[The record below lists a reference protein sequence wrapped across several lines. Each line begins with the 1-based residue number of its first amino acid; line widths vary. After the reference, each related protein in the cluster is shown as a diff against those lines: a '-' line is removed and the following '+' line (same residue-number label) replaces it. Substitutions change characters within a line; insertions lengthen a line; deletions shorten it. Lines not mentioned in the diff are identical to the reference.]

1 MSYFTFLGHPMNLKR
16 CLSFLVVCVFTFFL
30 AFVPTSFF
38 GVNPET
44 GLPLFTLTQQRV
56 IAIFVFTAMMWILEV
71 IPTWTTS
78 VVAIVSI
85 LLTTSNKGLGFLISG
100 EGVGQLTNYKDIMAA
115 FADPVIMLFLGG
127 FVLAFAATKVGLDV
141 QLAKVMLKPFGTN
154 PKMVLLGVL
163 LVIGV
168 FSMFMS
174 NTATAA
180 MMLTFLTPVLATLPK
195 DGGGRIALA
204 LAIPIAANIG
214 GMGTPIGTP
223 PNAIALGA
231 INDSLPADQQI
242 TFVGWMIRM
251 VPYVIVM
258 LLFAWLLLLKLYPF
272 KAKKIELKIEGQEVK
287 ATPFQKYVV
296 WVTFA
301 LTIILWVG
309 EKWFG
314 VNSNVVAMI
323 PFAVFSATGIM
334 KAKHLEHIN
343 WAVLWMVAGGFALGT
358 ALNQTGLAS
367 TLIENIPFASWN
379 ALVVMLAG
387 GFICYFLSNFISN
400 SAAAN
405 LVVPILIVVGKA
417 LSGKSD
423 PANLPDGGA
432 DGGAVV
438 ADTLSKADTLIP
450 AADSVVASADSVA
463 VVSDSLAVASD
474 SLATAATSAQ
484 EAAAY
489 FEALGGVPALIIGVA
504 ICASLAMCL
513 PVSTPPNALAHS
525 TGMIST
531 KQMATV
537 GIIIGV
543 VGFILGYLMLIF
555 VGF

>member
-1 MSYFTFLGHPMNLKR
+1 MSYFTFLGHPMNYRR

-30 AFVPTSFF
+30 ALVPTSFY
-38 GVNPET
+38 GVNPDTLE
-44 GLPLFTLTQQRV
+44 PIFTLTQQRV

-85 LLTTSNKGLGFLISG
+85 LLTTSNKGLGFLMVKDNLG
-100 EGVGQLTNYKDIMAA
+100 ELTNYKSIMAA

-141 QLAKVMLKPFGTN
+141 QLAKVMLKPFGKN
-154 PKMVLLGVL
+154 PKTVLLGLL
-163 LVIGV
+163 LVIGL

-195 DGGGRIALA
+195 DGGGRISLA
-204 LAIPIAANIG
+204 LAIPIAANLG

-231 INDSLPADQQI
+231 LQDAGYAI
-242 TFVGWMIRM
+242 TFVGWMLRM

-258 LLFAWLLLLKLYPF
+258 LLIAWVLLMKLYPF
-272 KAKKIELKIEGQEVK
+272 KAKSIEIKIEGAPVK
-287 ATPFQKYVV
+287 TTPFQKYVV

-309 EKWFG
+309 ESLFK
-314 VNSNVVAMI
+314 VNSNIVAMI
-323 PFAVFSATGIM
+323 PFAVFSATGIL
-334 KAKHLEHIN
+334 KARDLEHIN

-367 TLIENIPFASWN
+367 TLIQTIPFASWN
-379 ALVVMLAG
+379 AIVVMLVG

-400 SAAAN
+400 SASAN

-417 LSGKSD
+417 MMGN
-423 PANLPDGGA
+423 PA
-432 DGGAVV
+432 
-438 ADTLSKADTLIP
+438 
-450 AADSVVASADSVA
+450 
-463 VVSDSLAVASD
+463 
-474 SLATAATSAQ
+474 
-484 EAAAY
+484 
-489 FEALGGVPALIIGVA
+489 FEAVGGVPAMIIGIA
-504 ICASLAMCL
+504 IAASLAMCL

-525 TGMIST
+525 TGMITT

-537 GIIIGV
+537 GIILGV
-543 VGFILGYLMLIF
+543 VGFALGYLMLIF
-555 VGF
+555 IGF

>member
-1 MSYFTFLGHPMNLKR
+1 MSYFHFLGHPMNLKR

-30 AFVPTSFF
+30 ALVPSSFF
-38 GVNPET
+38 GINPET
-44 GLPLFTLTQQRV
+44 GLPIFTLTQQRV

-85 LLTTSNKGLGFLISG
+85 LLTTSNKGLGFLIAK
-100 EGVGQLTNYKDIMAA
+100 ENVGALTNYKDIMAA

-154 PKMVLLGVL
+154 PKTVLLGIL
-163 LVIGV
+163 LVIGI

-195 DGGGRIALA
+195 DGGGRISLA

-231 INDSLPADQQI
+231 LQEAGYAV
-242 TFVGWMIRM
+242 TFAGWMLRM
-251 VPYVIVM
+251 VPYVVVM
-258 LLFAWLLLLKLYPF
+258 LLIAWVLLMKLYPF
-272 KAKKIELKIEGQEVK
+272 KAKSIELKIEGQEVK
-287 ATPFQKYVV
+287 VTPFQKYVV

-301 LTIILWVG
+301 LTIILWIG
-309 EKWFG
+309 EQWFKI
-314 VNSNVVAMI
+314 NSNIVAMI

-367 TLIENIPFASWN
+367 TLIKTIPFASWN
-379 ALVVMLAG
+379 SLVVMLVG

-400 SAAAN
+400 SASAN

-417 LSGKSD
+417 MSGN
-423 PANLPDGGA
+423 PG
-432 DGGAVV
+432 
-438 ADTLSKADTLIP
+438 
-450 AADSVVASADSVA
+450 
-463 VVSDSLAVASD
+463 
-474 SLATAATSAQ
+474 
-484 EAAAY
+484 
-489 FEALGGVPALIIGVA
+489 FEALGGVPAMIIGVA

-537 GIIIGV
+537 GVFMGVIGLV
-543 VGFILGYLMLIF
+543 LGYLMLIF
-555 VGF
+555 IGF

>member
-1 MSYFTFLGHPMNLKR
+1 MSYFHFLGHPMNLKR

-30 AFVPTSFF
+30 ALVPTSFY
-38 GVNPET
+38 GLNPET
-44 GLPLFTLTQQRV
+44 GLPIFTLTQQRV

-85 LLTTSNKGLGFLISG
+85 LLTTSNKGLGFLIAK
-100 EGVGQLTNYKDIMAA
+100 ENVGTLTNYKDIMAA

-154 PKMVLLGVL
+154 PKTVLLGVL

-195 DGGGRIALA
+195 DGGGRISLA

-231 INDSLPADQQI
+231 LQEAGYNI
-242 TFVGWMIRM
+242 TFAGWMLRM
-251 VPYVIVM
+251 VPYVILM
-258 LLFAWLLLLKLYPF
+258 LVIAWFLLMKLYPF
-272 KAKKIELKIEGQEVK
+272 KAKSIELKIEGQEVK
-287 ATPFQKYVV
+287 VTPFQKYVV

-309 EKWFG
+309 ESIFKI
-314 VNSNVVAMI
+314 NSNIVAMI

-334 KAKHLEHIN
+334 KARHLEHIN

-367 TLIENIPFASWN
+367 TLIKTIPFASWN
-379 ALVVMLAG
+379 ALVVMLVG

-400 SAAAN
+400 SASAN

-417 LSGKSD
+417 MAGN
-423 PANLPDGGA
+423 PG
-432 DGGAVV
+432 
-438 ADTLSKADTLIP
+438 
-450 AADSVVASADSVA
+450 
-463 VVSDSLAVASD
+463 
-474 SLATAATSAQ
+474 
-484 EAAAY
+484 
-489 FEALGGVPALIIGVA
+489 FEALGGVPAMIVGVA
-504 ICASLAMCL
+504 IAASVAMCL

-525 TGMIST
+525 TGMITT

-537 GIIIGV
+537 GIIMGA
-543 VGFILGYLMLIF
+543 VGLTIGYLMLIF
-555 VGF
+555 IGF

>member
-1 MSYFTFLGHPMNLKR
+1 MNLKR

-30 AFVPTSFF
+30 ALVPTSFF

-44 GLPLFTLTQQRV
+44 LEPIFTVTQQRV

-85 LLTTSNKGLGFLISG
+85 LLTTSNKGLGFLMT
-100 EGVGQLTNYKDIMAA
+100 EGVGKMTNYKDIMAA

-141 QLAKVMLKPFGTN
+141 QLAKFMLKPFGTN
-154 PKMVLLGVL
+154 PKTVLLGVL
-163 LVIGV
+163 LVIGI

-180 MMLTFLTPVLATLPK
+180 MMLTFLTPVLATLPQ
-195 DGGGRIALA
+195 DGGGRISLA
-204 LAIPIAANIG
+204 LAIPIAANLG

-231 INDSLPADQQI
+231 LQEAGYAI
-242 TFVGWMIRM
+242 TFAGWMLRM
-251 VPYVIVM
+251 VPYVLVM
-258 LLFAWLLLLKLYPF
+258 LLIAWFLLTKLYPF
-272 KAKKIELKIEGQEVK
+272 KAKSIELKIEGAPVK
-287 ATPFQKYVV
+287 VTPFQKYVV

-301 LTIILWVG
+301 LTIILWIFESV
-309 EKWFG
+309 FG
-314 VNSNVVAMI
+314 VNSNIVAMI
-323 PFAVFSATGIM
+323 PFAVFSATGIL
-334 KAKHLEHIN
+334 KARDLEHIN

-358 ALNQTGLAS
+358 ALNQTGLAT
-367 TLIENIPFASWN
+367 TLIQNIPFASWN
-379 ALVVMLAG
+379 SLVVMLVG

-417 LSGKSD
+417 MVGNPSFD
-423 PANLPDGGA
+423 
-432 DGGAVV
+432 
-438 ADTLSKADTLIP
+438 
-450 AADSVVASADSVA
+450 
-463 VVSDSLAVASD
+463 
-474 SLATAATSAQ
+474 
-484 EAAAY
+484 
-489 FEALGGVPALIIGVA
+489 ALGGVPAMIVGVA

-525 TGMIST
+525 TGMITT

-537 GIIIGV
+537 GVVIGAL
-543 VGFILGYLMLIF
+543 GMLIGYLMLIF
-555 VGF
+555 IGF

>member
-1 MSYFTFLGHPMNLKR
+1 MSYFSFLGHPMNLRR

-30 AFVPTSFF
+30 ALVPSSFF
-38 GVNPET
+38 GINPET
-44 GLPLFTLTQQRV
+44 GLPIFTLTQQRV

-85 LLTTSNKGLGFLISG
+85 LLTTSNKGLGFLIAKENIG
-100 EGVGQLTNYKDIMAA
+100 ALTNYKDIMAA

-154 PKMVLLGVL
+154 PKTVLLGVL

-195 DGGGRIALA
+195 DGGGRISLA

-231 INDSLPADQQI
+231 LQEAGYTV
-242 TFVGWMIRM
+242 TFAGWMLRM
-251 VPYVIVM
+251 VPYVILM
-258 LLFAWLLLLKLYPF
+258 LVIAWVLLMKLYPF
-272 KAKKIELKIEGQEVK
+272 KAKSIELKIEGQEVK

-309 EKWFG
+309 EQWFKI
-314 VNSNVVAMI
+314 NSNIVAMI

-367 TLIENIPFASWN
+367 TLIKTIPFASWN
-379 ALVVMLAG
+379 SLVVMLVG

-400 SAAAN
+400 SASAN

-417 LSGKSD
+417 MAGN
-423 PANLPDGGA
+423 PG
-432 DGGAVV
+432 
-438 ADTLSKADTLIP
+438 
-450 AADSVVASADSVA
+450 
-463 VVSDSLAVASD
+463 
-474 SLATAATSAQ
+474 
-484 EAAAY
+484 
-489 FEALGGVPALIIGVA
+489 FEALGGVPAMIIGVA

-525 TGMIST
+525 TGMITT

-537 GIIIGV
+537 GV
-543 VGFILGYLMLIF
+543 VMGALGLVIGYLMLIF
-555 VGF
+555 IGF

>member
-1 MSYFTFLGHPMNLKR
+1 MSYFHFLGHPMNLKR

-30 AFVPTSFF
+30 ALVPTSFY
-38 GVNPET
+38 GLNPET
-44 GLPLFTLTQQRV
+44 GLPIFTLTQQRV

-85 LLTTSNKGLGFLISG
+85 LLTTSNKGLGFLIAK
-100 EGVGQLTNYKDIMAA
+100 ENVGTLTNYKDIMAA

-154 PKMVLLGVL
+154 PKTVLLGVL

-195 DGGGRIALA
+195 DGGGRISLA

-231 INDSLPADQQI
+231 LQEAGYNI
-242 TFVGWMIRM
+242 TFAGWMLRM
-251 VPYVIVM
+251 VPYVILM
-258 LLFAWLLLLKLYPF
+258 LVIAWFLLMKLYPF
-272 KAKKIELKIEGQEVK
+272 KAKSIELKIEGQEVK
-287 ATPFQKYVV
+287 VTPFQKYVG

-309 EKWFG
+309 ESIFKI
-314 VNSNVVAMI
+314 NSNIVAMI

-334 KAKHLEHIN
+334 KARHLEHIN

-367 TLIENIPFASWN
+367 TLIKTIPFASWN
-379 ALVVMLAG
+379 ALVVMLVG

-400 SAAAN
+400 SASAN

-417 LSGKSD
+417 MAGN
-423 PANLPDGGA
+423 PG
-432 DGGAVV
+432 
-438 ADTLSKADTLIP
+438 
-450 AADSVVASADSVA
+450 
-463 VVSDSLAVASD
+463 
-474 SLATAATSAQ
+474 
-484 EAAAY
+484 
-489 FEALGGVPALIIGVA
+489 FEALGGVPAMIIGVA
-504 ICASLAMCL
+504 IAASVAMCL

-525 TGMIST
+525 TGMITT

-537 GIIIGV
+537 GIIMGA
-543 VGFILGYLMLIF
+543 VGLTIGYLMLIF
-555 VGF
+555 IGF

>member
-1 MSYFTFLGHPMNLKR
+1 MNVKR
-16 CLSFLVVCVFTFFL
+16 CLSFLGVCVITFFL

-38 GVNPET
+38 GVDPVTAE
-44 GLPLFTLTQQRV
+44 PIFTLTQQRV
-56 IAIFVFTAMMWILEV
+56 IAIFVFTALMWILEV

-85 LLTTSNKGLGFLISG
+85 LLTTSNKGLGFLIAK
-100 EGVGQLTNYKDIMAA
+100 ENVGALTNYKDVMAA

-141 QLAKVMLKPFGTN
+141 QLAKVMLKPFGKN
-154 PKMVLLGVL
+154 PKFVLLGVL
-163 LVIGV
+163 LVIGI

-195 DGGGRIALA
+195 DGGGRISLA

-231 INDSLPADQQI
+231 LQEAGYNI
-242 TFVGWMIRM
+242 TFAGWMLRM
-251 VPYVIVM
+251 VPFVFLM
-258 LLFAWLLLLKLYPF
+258 LFIAWILLQKLYPF
-272 KAKKIELKIEGQEVK
+272 KAKSIELKIEGAPVK
-287 ATPFQKYVV
+287 VTPFQKYVV

-309 EKWFG
+309 ESLFK
-314 VNSNVVAMI
+314 VNSNIVAMI
-323 PFAVFSATGIM
+323 PFAVFSATGIL
-334 KAKHLEHIN
+334 KARHLEHIN

-358 ALNQTGLAS
+358 ALNQTGLA
-367 TLIENIPFASWN
+367 TKLIEIIPFAGWN
-379 ALVVMLAG
+379 ALVVMLVG

-417 LSGKSD
+417 MAGN
-423 PANLPDGGA
+423 PA
-432 DGGAVV
+432 
-438 ADTLSKADTLIP
+438 
-450 AADSVVASADSVA
+450 
-463 VVSDSLAVASD
+463 
-474 SLATAATSAQ
+474 
-484 EAAAY
+484 
-489 FEALGGVPALIIGVA
+489 FENMGGVPAMIIGIA
-504 ICASLAMCL
+504 ISASIAMCL
-513 PVSTPPNALAHS
+513 PVSTPPNALAAS
-525 TGMIST
+525 TGMITT

-537 GIIIGV
+537 GIVMGV
-543 VGFILGYLMLIF
+543 VGFVLGYAMLIF
-555 VGF
+555 IGF

>member
-1 MSYFTFLGHPMNLKR
+1 MNLKR
-16 CLSFLVVCVFTFFL
+16 CLSFLVVCIFTFFL
-30 AFVPTSFF
+30 ALVPTSFF

-44 GLPLFTLTQQRV
+44 GLPIFTLTQQRV

-85 LLTTSNKGLGFLISG
+85 LLTTSNKGLGFLIAK
-100 EGVGQLTNYKDIMAA
+100 ENVGALTNYKDIMAA

-154 PKMVLLGVL
+154 PKTVLLGIL
-163 LVIGV
+163 LVIGI

-195 DGGGRIALA
+195 DGGGRISLA

-231 INDSLPADQQI
+231 LQEAGYAV
-242 TFVGWMIRM
+242 TFAGWMLRM
-251 VPYVIVM
+251 VPYVIIM
-258 LLFAWLLLLKLYPF
+258 LVIAWVLLMKLYPF
-272 KAKKIELKIEGQEVK
+272 KAKSIELKIEGQEVK

-309 EKWFG
+309 EQWFKI
-314 VNSNVVAMI
+314 NSNIVAMI

-367 TLIENIPFASWN
+367 TLIKTIPFASWN
-379 ALVVMLAG
+379 ALVVMLVG

-400 SAAAN
+400 SASAN

-417 LSGKSD
+417 MAGN
-423 PANLPDGGA
+423 PE
-432 DGGAVV
+432 
-438 ADTLSKADTLIP
+438 
-450 AADSVVASADSVA
+450 SAES
-463 VVSDSLAVASD
+463 
-474 SLATAATSAQ
+474 
-484 EAAAY
+484 
-489 FEALGGVPALIIGVA
+489 FNALGGVPAMIIGVA

-525 TGMIST
+525 TGMITT

-537 GIIIGV
+537 GIVMGA
-543 VGFILGYLMLIF
+543 VGLVLGYLMLIF
-555 VGF
+555 IGF

>member
-1 MSYFTFLGHPMNLKR
+1 MSYFHLLGHPMNLKR
-16 CLSFLVVCVFTFFL
+16 CLAFLAVCVVTFFL
-30 AFVPTSFF
+30 ALVPTSFY
-38 GVNPET
+38 GVDPATGET
-44 GLPLFTLTQQRV
+44 IFTLTQQRV
-56 IAIFVFTAMMWILEV
+56 IAIFVFTALMWILEV

-85 LLTTSNKGLGFLISG
+85 LLTTSNKGLGFLIAK
-100 EGVGQLTNYKDIMAA
+100 ENVGALTNYKDVMAA

-154 PKMVLLGVL
+154 PKTVLLGIL
-163 LVIGV
+163 LVIGI

-195 DGGGRIALA
+195 DGGGRISLA

-231 INDSLPADQQI
+231 LQEAGFNI
-242 TFVGWMIRM
+242 TFVGWMLRM
-251 VPYVIVM
+251 VPYVIIM
-258 LLFAWLLLLKLYPF
+258 LLFAWFLLMRLYPF
-272 KAKKIELKIEGQEVK
+272 KAKRIELKIEGAPVK
-287 ATPFQKYVV
+287 VTPFQKYVV

-309 EKWFG
+309 ESIFK
-314 VNSNVVAMI
+314 VNSNIVAMI
-323 PFAVFSATGIM
+323 PFAVFSATGIL
-334 KAKHLEHIN
+334 KARELEHIN

-367 TLIENIPFASWN
+367 TLIQIIPFTSWN
-379 ALVVMLAG
+379 ALVVMLVG

-405 LVVPILIVVGKA
+405 LVVPILVVVG
-417 LSGKSD
+417 
-423 PANLPDGGA
+423 
-432 DGGAVV
+432 
-438 ADTLSKADTLIP
+438 
-450 AADSVVASADSVA
+450 
-463 VVSDSLAVASD
+463 
-474 SLATAATSAQ
+474 TAMKDVPSFQ
-484 EAAAY
+484 
-489 FEALGGVPALIIGVA
+489 ALGGVPAMIVGIA
-504 ICASLAMCL
+504 ISASLAMCL

-525 TGMIST
+525 TGMITT

-543 VGFILGYLMLIF
+543 VGFALGYAMLIF
-555 VGF
+555 IGF

>member
-30 AFVPTSFF
+30 ALVPTSFY
-38 GVNPET
+38 GINPET
-44 GLPLFTLTQQRV
+44 GLPIFSLTQQRV

-78 VVAIVSI
+78 VVAIVAI
-85 LLTTSNKGLGFLISG
+85 LLTTSNKGLGFLMNVDNVG
-100 EGVGQLTNYKDIMAA
+100 ELTNYKSVMAA

-154 PKMVLLGVL
+154 PKTVLLGVL
-163 LVIGV
+163 LVIGI

-195 DGGGRIALA
+195 DGGGRISLA

-231 INDSLPADQQI
+231 LQDAGYEI
-242 TFVGWMIRM
+242 TFVGWMLRM

-258 LLFAWLLLLKLYPF
+258 LLIAWFLLMKLYPF
-272 KAKKIELKIEGQEVK
+272 KAKKIELKIEGAPTK
-287 ATPFQKYVV
+287 TTPFQKYVV

-309 EKWFG
+309 ESLFK
-314 VNSNVVAMI
+314 VNSNIVAMI
-323 PFAVFSATGIM
+323 PFAVFSATGIL
-334 KAKHLEHIN
+334 KARDLEHIN

-358 ALNQTGLAS
+358 ALNQTGLAA
-367 TLIENIPFASWN
+367 TLISTIPFASWN
-379 ALVVMLAG
+379 ALVVMLVG

-400 SAAAN
+400 SASAN

-417 LSGKSD
+417 MAGNSS
-423 PANLPDGGA
+423 
-432 DGGAVV
+432 
-438 ADTLSKADTLIP
+438 
-450 AADSVVASADSVA
+450 
-463 VVSDSLAVASD
+463 
-474 SLATAATSAQ
+474 
-484 EAAAY
+484 
-489 FEALGGVPALIIGVA
+489 FEALGGVPAMIAGVA

-525 TGMIST
+525 TGMITT

-537 GIIIGV
+537 GIIIGA
-543 VGFILGYLMLIF
+543 VGFVLGYLMLIF

>member
-1 MSYFTFLGHPMNLKR
+1 MNLKR
-16 CLSFLVVCVFTFFL
+16 CLSFLVVCIFTFFL
-30 AFVPTSFF
+30 ALVPTSFF

-44 GLPLFTLTQQRV
+44 GLPIFTLTQQRV

-85 LLTTSNKGLGFLISG
+85 LLTTSNKGLGFLIVK
-100 EGVGQLTNYKDIMAA
+100 ENVGALTNYKDVMAA

-154 PKMVLLGVL
+154 PKTVLLGVL
-163 LVIGV
+163 LVIGI

-195 DGGGRIALA
+195 DGGGRISLA

-214 GMGTPIGTP
+214 GMGTPIGPP

-231 INDSLPADQQI
+231 LQEAGYAV
-242 TFVGWMIRM
+242 TFAGWMLRM
-251 VPYVIVM
+251 VPYVIIM
-258 LLFAWLLLLKLYPF
+258 LVIAWVLLMKLYPF
-272 KAKKIELKIEGQEVK
+272 KAKSIELKIEGQEVK

-309 EKWFG
+309 EQWFKI
-314 VNSNVVAMI
+314 NSNIVAMI

-367 TLIENIPFASWN
+367 TLIKTIPFASWN
-379 ALVVMLAG
+379 ALVVMLVG

-400 SAAAN
+400 SASAN

-417 LSGKSD
+417 MAGN
-423 PANLPDGGA
+423 PE
-432 DGGAVV
+432 
-438 ADTLSKADTLIP
+438 
-450 AADSVVASADSVA
+450 SAES
-463 VVSDSLAVASD
+463 
-474 SLATAATSAQ
+474 
-484 EAAAY
+484 
-489 FEALGGVPALIIGVA
+489 FNALGGVPAMIIGVA

-525 TGMIST
+525 TGMITT

-537 GIIIGV
+537 GIVMGA
-543 VGFILGYLMLIF
+543 VGLVLGYLMLIF
-555 VGF
+555 IGF

>member
-1 MSYFTFLGHPMNLKR
+1 MAYFSFLGHPMNVKR
-16 CLSFLVVCVFTFFL
+16 CLSFLVVCIFTFFL
-30 AFVPTSFF
+30 ALVPTSFF
-38 GVNPET
+38 GVNPDT
-44 GLPLFTLTQQRV
+44 GLPIFTLTQQRV

-85 LLTTSNKGLGFLISG
+85 LLTTSNKGLGFLIAKENIG
-100 EGVGQLTNYKDIMAA
+100 ALTNYKDVMAA

-154 PKMVLLGVL
+154 PKTVLLGIL
-163 LVIGV
+163 IVIGI

-195 DGGGRIALA
+195 DGGGRISLA

-231 INDSLPADQQI
+231 LQEAAYAI
-242 TFVGWMIRM
+242 TFAGWMIRM
-251 VPYVIVM
+251 VPFVIV
-258 LLFAWLLLLKLYPF
+258 LLLIAWVLLSKMYPF
-272 KAKKIELKIEGQEVK
+272 KAKSIELKIEGQEVK

-309 EKWFG
+309 EQWFKI
-314 VNSNVVAMI
+314 NSNIVAMI

-358 ALNQTGLAS
+358 ALNQTGLAT
-367 TLIENIPFASWN
+367 TLINTIPFASWN
-379 ALVVMLAG
+379 ALVVMLVG

-400 SAAAN
+400 SASAN
-405 LVVPILIVVGKA
+405 LVGPILIVVGKA
-417 LSGKSD
+417 MAGN
-423 PANLPDGGA
+423 PN
-432 DGGAVV
+432 
-438 ADTLSKADTLIP
+438 
-450 AADSVVASADSVA
+450 
-463 VVSDSLAVASD
+463 
-474 SLATAATSAQ
+474 
-484 EAAAY
+484 
-489 FEALGGVPALIIGVA
+489 FESLGGVPAMIIGVA
-504 ICASLAMCL
+504 ICASMAMCL
-513 PVSTPPNALAHS
+513 PVSTPPNALAAS
-525 TGMIST
+525 TGMITT

-537 GIIIGV
+537 GIIMGV
-543 VGFILGYLMLIF
+543 VGLTLGYLMLIF
-555 VGF
+555 IGF

>member
-1 MSYFTFLGHPMNLKR
+1 MSYFSFLGHPMNFRR
-16 CLSFLVVCVFTFFL
+16 CLSFLIVCVFTLFL
-30 AFVPTSFF
+30 ALVPTSFY
-38 GVNPET
+38 GVNPDTLE
-44 GLPLFTLTQQRV
+44 PIFTLTQQRV

-85 LLTTSNKGLGFLISG
+85 LLTTSNKGLGFLIAK
-100 EGVGQLTNYKDIMAA
+100 ENVGALTNYKDIMAA

-154 PKMVLLGVL
+154 PKTVLLGVL
-163 LVIGV
+163 LVIGI

-195 DGGGRIALA
+195 DGGGRISLA

-231 INDSLPADQQI
+231 LQEAGYGI
-242 TFVGWMIRM
+242 TFAGWMLRM
-251 VPYVIVM
+251 VPYVLVM
-258 LLFAWLLLLKLYPF
+258 LIFAWFLLMKLYPF
-272 KAKKIELKIEGQEVK
+272 KAKSIELKIEGAPVK
-287 ATPFQKYVV
+287 VTPFQKYVV

-309 EKWFG
+309 ESLFK
-314 VNSNVVAMI
+314 VNSNIVAMI
-323 PFAVFSATGIM
+323 PFAVFSATGIL
-334 KAKHLEHIN
+334 KSRDLEHIN

-358 ALNQTGLAS
+358 ALNQTGLAM
-367 TLIENIPFASWN
+367 TLIKTIPFASWN
-379 ALVVMLAG
+379 ALVVMLVG

-417 LSGKSD
+417 MMGNPS
-423 PANLPDGGA
+423 
-432 DGGAVV
+432 
-438 ADTLSKADTLIP
+438 
-450 AADSVVASADSVA
+450 
-463 VVSDSLAVASD
+463 
-474 SLATAATSAQ
+474 
-484 EAAAY
+484 
-489 FEALGGVPALIIGVA
+489 FEALGGVPAMIIGVA

-525 TGMIST
+525 TGMINT

-537 GIIIGV
+537 GIVLGA

-555 VGF
+555 IGF

>member
-1 MSYFTFLGHPMNLKR
+1 MSYFTFLGHPMNLRR
-16 CLSFLVVCVFTFFL
+16 CLSFLVVCIFTFFL
-30 AFVPTSFF
+30 ALVPTSFY
-38 GVNPET
+38 GVNPDTLE
-44 GLPLFTLTQQRV
+44 PIFTLTQQRV

-85 LLTTSNKGLGFLISG
+85 LLTTSNKGLGFLIAKENIG
-100 EGVGQLTNYKDIMAA
+100 ALTNYKDIMAA

-154 PKMVLLGVL
+154 PKTVLLGVL
-163 LVIGV
+163 LVIGI

-195 DGGGRIALA
+195 DGGGRISLA

-231 INDSLPADQQI
+231 LQEAGYAI
-242 TFVGWMIRM
+242 TFAGWMLRM

-258 LLFAWLLLLKLYPF
+258 LLIAWVLLMKLYPF
-272 KAKKIELKIEGQEVK
+272 KAKSIELKIEGAPVK
-287 ATPFQKYVV
+287 TTPFQKYVV

-309 EKWFG
+309 ESIFKI
-314 VNSNVVAMI
+314 NSNIVAMI

-334 KAKHLEHIN
+334 KARDLEHIN

-358 ALNQTGLAS
+358 ALNQTGLAM
-367 TLIENIPFASWN
+367 TLIKTIPFANWN
-379 ALVVMLAG
+379 ALVVMLVG

-400 SAAAN
+400 SASAN
-405 LVVPILIVVGKA
+405 LVVPILIVIGKA
-417 LSGKSD
+417 MEGN
-423 PANLPDGGA
+423 PG
-432 DGGAVV
+432 
-438 ADTLSKADTLIP
+438 
-450 AADSVVASADSVA
+450 
-463 VVSDSLAVASD
+463 
-474 SLATAATSAQ
+474 
-484 EAAAY
+484 
-489 FEALGGVPALIIGVA
+489 FESLGGVKAMIIGVA
-504 ICASLAMCL
+504 ICASIAMCL

-525 TGMIST
+525 TGMITT

-537 GIIIGV
+537 GLILGA

-555 VGF
+555 IGF

>member
-1 MSYFTFLGHPMNLKR
+1 MSYFHFLGHPMNLKR

-30 AFVPTSFF
+30 ALVPTSFY
-38 GVNPET
+38 GLNPET
-44 GLPLFTLTQQRV
+44 GLPIFTLTQQRV

-85 LLTTSNKGLGFLISG
+85 LLTTSNKGLGFLIAK
-100 EGVGQLTNYKDIMAA
+100 ENVGALTNYKDIMAA

-154 PKMVLLGVL
+154 PKTVLLGVL
-163 LVIGV
+163 LVIGI

-195 DGGGRIALA
+195 DGGGRISLA

-231 INDSLPADQQI
+231 LQEAGYNI
-242 TFVGWMIRM
+242 TFAGWMLRM
-251 VPYVIVM
+251 VPYVILM
-258 LLFAWLLLLKLYPF
+258 LVIAWFLLMKLYPF
-272 KAKKIELKIEGQEVK
+272 KAKSIELKIEGQEVK
-287 ATPFQKYVV
+287 VTPFQKYVV

-309 EKWFG
+309 ESIFKI
-314 VNSNVVAMI
+314 NSNIVAMI

-334 KAKHLEHIN
+334 KARHLEHIN

-367 TLIENIPFASWN
+367 TLIKTIPFASWN
-379 ALVVMLAG
+379 ALVVMLVG

-400 SAAAN
+400 SASAN

-417 LSGKSD
+417 MAGN
-423 PANLPDGGA
+423 PG
-432 DGGAVV
+432 
-438 ADTLSKADTLIP
+438 
-450 AADSVVASADSVA
+450 
-463 VVSDSLAVASD
+463 
-474 SLATAATSAQ
+474 
-484 EAAAY
+484 
-489 FEALGGVPALIIGVA
+489 FEALGGVPAMIIGVA
-504 ICASLAMCL
+504 IAASVAMCL

-525 TGMIST
+525 TGMITT

-537 GIIIGV
+537 GVIMGA
-543 VGFILGYLMLIF
+543 VGLTIGYLMLIF
-555 VGF
+555 IGF

>member
-1 MSYFTFLGHPMNLKR
+1 MSYFSFLGHPMNLKR
-16 CLSFLVVCVFTFFL
+16 CLSFLVVCIFTFFL
-30 AFVPTSFF
+30 ALVPTSFF
-38 GVNPET
+38 GVNPDT
-44 GLPLFTLTQQRV
+44 GLPIFTLTQQRV

-85 LLTTSNKGLGFLISG
+85 LLTTSNKGLGFLIAK
-100 EGVGQLTNYKDIMAA
+100 ENVGALTNYKDIMAA

-154 PKMVLLGVL
+154 PKTVLLGVL

-195 DGGGRIALA
+195 DGGGRISLA

-231 INDSLPADQQI
+231 LQEAGYAI
-242 TFVGWMIRM
+242 TFAGWMLRM
-251 VPYVIVM
+251 VPYVILM
-258 LLFAWLLLLKLYPF
+258 LVIAWVLLMKLYPF
-272 KAKKIELKIEGQEVK
+272 KAKSIELKIEGQEIK
-287 ATPFQKYVV
+287 TTPFQKYVV

-301 LTIILWVG
+301 LTIILWIG
-309 EKWFG
+309 EQWFKI
-314 VNSNVVAMI
+314 NSNIVAMI

-367 TLIENIPFASWN
+367 TLIKTIPFASWN
-379 ALVVMLAG
+379 ALVVMLVG

-400 SAAAN
+400 SASAN

-417 LSGKSD
+417 MAGNPS
-423 PANLPDGGA
+423 
-432 DGGAVV
+432 
-438 ADTLSKADTLIP
+438 
-450 AADSVVASADSVA
+450 
-463 VVSDSLAVASD
+463 
-474 SLATAATSAQ
+474 
-484 EAAAY
+484 
-489 FEALGGVPALIIGVA
+489 FEALGGVPAMIIGVA

-525 TGMIST
+525 TGMITT

-537 GIIIGV
+537 GIVIGV
-543 VGFILGYLMLIF
+543 VGLVLGYAMLIF
-555 VGF
+555 IGF

>member
-30 AFVPTSFF
+30 ALVPTSFY
-38 GVNPET
+38 GINPET
-44 GLPLFTLTQQRV
+44 GLPIFTLTQQRV
-56 IAIFVFTAMMWILEV
+56 NAIFVFTAMMWILEV

-78 VVAIVSI
+78 VVAIVAI
-85 LLTTSNKGLGFLISG
+85 LLTTSNKGLGFLMNVDNVG
-100 EGVGQLTNYKDIMAA
+100 ELTNYKSVMAA

-154 PKMVLLGVL
+154 PKTVLLGVL
-163 LVIGV
+163 LVNGV
-168 FSMFMS
+168 FSMYMS

-195 DGGGRIALA
+195 DGGGRISLA
-204 LAIPIAANIG
+204 LAIPIAANLG

-231 INDSLPADQQI
+231 LQEAGYNI
-242 TFVGWMIRM
+242 TFVGWMLRM
-251 VPYVIVM
+251 VPYVLGM
-258 LLFAWLLLLKLYPF
+258 LLFAWFLLTKLYPF
-272 KAKKIELKIEGQEVK
+272 KAKKIELKIEGAPVK
-287 ATPFQKYVV
+287 TTPFQKYVV

-309 EKWFG
+309 ESLFK
-314 VNSNVVAMI
+314 VNSNIVAMI
-323 PFAVFSATGIM
+323 PFAVFSATGIL
-334 KAKHLEHIN
+334 KARDLEHIN

-358 ALNQTGLAS
+358 ALNQTGLAT
-367 TLIENIPFASWN
+367 TLINTIPFASWN
-379 ALVVMLAG
+379 ALVVMLVG

-400 SAAAN
+400 SASAN

-417 LSGKSD
+417 MSGNPS
-423 PANLPDGGA
+423 
-432 DGGAVV
+432 
-438 ADTLSKADTLIP
+438 
-450 AADSVVASADSVA
+450 
-463 VVSDSLAVASD
+463 
-474 SLATAATSAQ
+474 
-484 EAAAY
+484 
-489 FEALGGVPALIIGVA
+489 FEALGGVPAMIAGVA

-525 TGMIST
+525 TGMITT

-543 VGFILGYLMLIF
+543 VGFVLGYLMLMF

>member
-1 MSYFTFLGHPMNLKR
+1 MSYFSFLGHPMNVKR
-16 CLSFLVVCVFTFFL
+16 CVSFLIVCVFTFFL
-30 AFVPTSFF
+30 ALVPTSFF
-38 GVNPET
+38 GTDPLT
-44 GLPLFTLTQQRV
+44 GANLFTLTQQRV

-85 LLTTSNKGLGFLISG
+85 LLTTSNKGLGFLITK
-100 EGVGQLTNYKDIMAA
+100 ENVGALTNYKDVMAA

-141 QLAKVMLKPFGTN
+141 QLAKIMLKPFGKN
-154 PKMVLLGVL
+154 PKTVLLGVL
-163 LVIGV
+163 LVIGL

-204 LAIPIAANIG
+204 LAIPIAANLG
-214 GMGTPIGTP
+214 GIGTPIGTP

-231 INDSLPADQQI
+231 LQEAGYNI
-242 TFVGWMIRM
+242 TFAGWMLRM

-258 LLFAWLLLLKLYPF
+258 LLFAWVLLMKMFPF
-272 KAKKIELKIEGQEVK
+272 KAKTIELKIEGDPVK
-287 ATPFQKYVV
+287 VTPFQKYVV

-309 EKWFG
+309 ESLFK
-314 VNSNVVAMI
+314 VNSNIVAMI
-323 PFAVFSATGIM
+323 PFAVFSATGIL
-334 KAKHLEHIN
+334 KARHLEHIN

-358 ALNQTGLAS
+358 ALNQTGLA
-367 TLIENIPFASWN
+367 TRLIEIVPFASWN
-379 ALVVMLAG
+379 AIVVMAVG
-387 GFICYFLSNFISN
+387 GLICYFLSNFISN

-417 LSGKSD
+417 MAGN
-423 PANLPDGGA
+423 PA
-432 DGGAVV
+432 
-438 ADTLSKADTLIP
+438 
-450 AADSVVASADSVA
+450 
-463 VVSDSLAVASD
+463 
-474 SLATAATSAQ
+474 
-484 EAAAY
+484 
-489 FEALGGVPALIIGVA
+489 FESMGGVPAMIVGIA
-504 ICASLAMCL
+504 ISASIAMCL

-525 TGMIST
+525 TGMITT

-543 VGFILGYLMLIF
+543 VGFILGYAMLILI
-555 VGF
+555 GF

>member
-1 MSYFTFLGHPMNLKR
+1 MSYFSFLGHPMNLRR
-16 CLSFLVVCVFTFFL
+16 CLSFLIVCVFTFFL
-30 AFVPTSFF
+30 ALVPTSFY
-38 GVNPET
+38 GINPET
-44 GLPLFTLTQQRV
+44 GLPIFTLTQQRV

-85 LLTTSNKGLGFLISG
+85 LLTTSNKGLGFLIAK
-100 EGVGQLTNYKDIMAA
+100 ENVGALTNYKDIMAA

-154 PKMVLLGVL
+154 PKTVLLGIL
-163 LVIGV
+163 LVIGI

-195 DGGGRIALA
+195 DGGGRISLA

-231 INDSLPADQQI
+231 LQEAGYNI
-242 TFVGWMIRM
+242 TFAGWMLRM
-251 VPYVIVM
+251 VPYVILM
-258 LLFAWLLLLKLYPF
+258 LVIAWVLLMKLYPF
-272 KAKKIELKIEGQEVK
+272 KAKSIELKIEGAPVK
-287 ATPFQKYVV
+287 VTPFQKYVV

-309 EKWFG
+309 ESIFKI
-314 VNSNVVAMI
+314 NSNIVAMI

-358 ALNQTGLAS
+358 ALNQTGLAT
-367 TLIENIPFASWN
+367 TLINTIPFASWN
-379 ALVVMLAG
+379 ALVVMLVG

-400 SAAAN
+400 SASAN

-417 LSGKSD
+417 MSGN
-423 PANLPDGGA
+423 PG
-432 DGGAVV
+432 
-438 ADTLSKADTLIP
+438 
-450 AADSVVASADSVA
+450 
-463 VVSDSLAVASD
+463 
-474 SLATAATSAQ
+474 
-484 EAAAY
+484 
-489 FEALGGVPALIIGVA
+489 FEALGGVPAMIIGVA

-525 TGMIST
+525 TGMITT

-537 GIIIGV
+537 GVVMGAIGLV
-543 VGFILGYLMLIF
+543 LGYLMLIF
-555 VGF
+555 IGF

>member
-1 MSYFTFLGHPMNLKR
+1 MSYFSFLGHPMNLKR
-16 CLSFLVVCVFTFFL
+16 CLSFLVVCIFTFFL
-30 AFVPTSFF
+30 ALVPTSFF
-38 GVNPET
+38 GVNPDT
-44 GLPLFTLTQQRV
+44 GLPIFTLTQQRV

-85 LLTTSNKGLGFLISG
+85 LLTTSNKGLGFLIAKENIG
-100 EGVGQLTNYKDIMAA
+100 ALTNYKDVMAA

-154 PKMVLLGVL
+154 PKTVLLGVL
-163 LVIGV
+163 LVIGI

-195 DGGGRIALA
+195 DGGGRISLA

-231 INDSLPADQQI
+231 LQDAGYAI
-242 TFVGWMIRM
+242 TFAGWMLRM
-251 VPYVIVM
+251 VPYVIIM
-258 LLFAWLLLLKLYPF
+258 LVFAWVLLMKLYPF
-272 KAKKIELKIEGQEVK
+272 KAKSIELKIEGQEVK

-309 EKWFG
+309 EQWFKI
-314 VNSNVVAMI
+314 NSNIVAMI

-367 TLIENIPFASWN
+367 TLIKTIPFASWN
-379 ALVVMLAG
+379 ALVVMLVG

-400 SAAAN
+400 SASAN

-417 LSGKSD
+417 LMGN
-423 PANLPDGGA
+423 PH
-432 DGGAVV
+432 
-438 ADTLSKADTLIP
+438 
-450 AADSVVASADSVA
+450 
-463 VVSDSLAVASD
+463 
-474 SLATAATSAQ
+474 
-484 EAAAY
+484 
-489 FEALGGVPALIIGVA
+489 FESLGGVPAMIIGVA

-525 TGMIST
+525 TGMITT

-537 GIIIGV
+537 GIVMGV
-543 VGFILGYLMLIF
+543 VGLVLGYLMLIF
-555 VGF
+555 IGF

>member
-1 MSYFTFLGHPMNLKR
+1 MNLKR

-30 AFVPTSFF
+30 ALVPSSFY

-44 GLPLFTLTQQRV
+44 LEPVFTATQQRV

-85 LLTTSNKGLGFLISG
+85 LLTTSNKGLGFLMG
-100 EGVGQLTNYKDIMAA
+100 EGVGAMTNYKDVMAA

-163 LVIGV
+163 LVIGI

-195 DGGGRIALA
+195 DGGGRISLA
-204 LAIPIAANIG
+204 LAIPIAANLG

-231 INDSLPADQQI
+231 LQDAGYAI

-258 LLFAWLLLLKLYPF
+258 LVLAWLLLMKLYPF
-272 KAKKIELKIEGQEVK
+272 KAKSIELKIEGAPVK
-287 ATPFQKYVV
+287 TTPFQKYVV

-309 EKWFG
+309 EKLFG
-314 VNSNVVAMI
+314 VNSNIVAMI
-323 PFAVFSATGIM
+323 PFAVFSATGIL
-334 KAKHLEHIN
+334 KARDLEHIN

-358 ALNQTGLAS
+358 ALNQTGLAT
-367 TLIENIPFASWN
+367 TLIQNIPFASWN
-379 ALVVMLAG
+379 ALVVMLVG

-417 LSGKSD
+417 MSGN
-423 PANLPDGGA
+423 PA
-432 DGGAVV
+432 
-438 ADTLSKADTLIP
+438 
-450 AADSVVASADSVA
+450 
-463 VVSDSLAVASD
+463 
-474 SLATAATSAQ
+474 
-484 EAAAY
+484 
-489 FEALGGVPALIIGVA
+489 FESLGGVPAMIVGIA
-504 ICASLAMCL
+504 IAASLAMCL

-525 TGMIST
+525 TGMITT

-537 GIIIGV
+537 GVIIGV
-543 VGFILGYLMLIF
+543 VGFALGYLMLIF
-555 VGF
+555 IGF